1 MSIFI
6 VSGILTGIGNMGLN
20 VLIVEDQ
27 FIEANDLQLILES
40 AGHFVCGVAK
50 SVAAALEL
58 LKTNKPDIVLL
69 DIFLKGPQTG
79 IDLAPS
85 LTTENIPFIFISAN
99 SDPSTFDA
107 AKATRP
113 DGFLIKPF
121 RKLDILVA
129 LDIAIYRHQYATQH
143 ALNQDQWRR
152 NSSAVS
158 GQNEARAEFKHI
170 VGRSP
175 RLLHA
180 LDLVSQVA
188 PLDTTVLILG
198 ETGVGKEGIAK
209 AIHQLSKRKNK
220 PLIKVNCGAIPT
232 SLIESE
238 LFGHEKGAFSG
249 ASDRRIGKFEQAQGG
264 TIFLDE
270 IGEMPLEAQTK
281 LLRVI
286 QEKELERIGGR
297 TTIKLDI
304 RFITATNRNLYKEV
318 AAGKFRIDLYYRI
331 NVFTIT
337 LAPLRERREDI
348 PGLVEFF
355 LKKHAKLSYNQPK
368 KMSPQALEKL
378 LAYSWPG
385 NIRELENV
393 IERHIIITPFGVISS
408 IDLLEEETAE
418 NQKLR
423 DISKTKSVSDNEKR
437 YILAALTKSN
447 GKVSGKGGAAEIL
460 NLPAATLVSKMKKL
474 GITWSFVSG

>member
-1 MSIFI
+1 
-6 VSGILTGIGNMGLN
+6 MGLK
-20 VLIVEDQ
+20 VFIVEDQ

-40 AGHFVCGVAK
+40 AGHFVCGIAK
-50 SVAAALEL
+50 SVTTALEF

-69 DIFLKGPQTG
+69 DIFLRGPQTG
-79 IDLAPS
+79 IDLALT

-129 LDIAIYRHQYATQH
+129 LDIAIYRHQYATEH
-143 ALNQDQWRR
+143 AHNQDKWLK
-152 NSSAVS
+152 NSSVVS
-158 GQNEARAEFKHI
+158 GRSEARVEFKQI
-170 VGRSP
+170 IGRSP
-175 RLLHA
+175 KLLQA

-188 PLDTTVLILG
+188 PLDTSVLILG

-220 PLIKVNCGAIPT
+220 PLIKVNCGAIPP

-238 LFGHEKGAFSG
+238 LFGHEKGSFSG

-270 IGEMPLEAQTK
+270 IGEMPLETQTK

-331 NVFTIT
+331 NVFSIT
-337 LAPLRERREDI
+337 LAPLRERTEDI
-348 PGLVEFF
+348 PGLVDFF
-355 LKKHAKLSYNQPK
+355 LKKNAKLSDSQPK
-368 KMSPQALEKL
+368 KISQEALKKL
-378 LAYSWPG
+378 LTYSWPG

-393 IERHIIITPFGVISS
+393 IERHIIINSSGFISS
-408 IDLLEEETAE
+408 IDLPEDETAGS
-418 NQKLR
+418 QKLG
-423 DISKTKSVSDNEKR
+423 DVSKIQSLAENEKQ

-447 GKVSGKGGAAEIL
+447 GKISGKGGAAEIL

-474 GITWSFVSG
+474 GISWNFVTG

>member
-1 MSIFI
+1 
-6 VSGILTGIGNMGLN
+6 MGLK

-27 FIEANDLQLILES
+27 FIEANDLQLILEN
-40 AGHFVCGVAK
+40 AGHVVCGIAK
-50 SVAAALEL
+50 SVDIALSF
-58 LKTNKPDIVLL
+58 LKTEKPDIVLL
-69 DIFLKGPQTG
+69 DIFVKGPQTG
-79 IDLAPS
+79 IDLAPR
-85 LTTENIPFIFISAN
+85 LTALNIPFIFISAN

-121 RKLDILVA
+121 RKMDILLA
-129 LDIAIYRHQYATQH
+129 LDIAIYRHQYVTENAHYQT
-143 ALNQDQWRR
+143 
-152 NSSAVS
+152 NSIGNS
-158 GQNEARAEFKHI
+158 GLSSIQNETRTEFKHI
-170 VGRSP
+170 IGHSLKLRQV
-175 RLLHA
+175 

-188 PLDTTVLILG
+188 PLDTSVLILG
-198 ETGVGKEGIAK
+198 ETGVGKEGIAR

-220 PLIKVNCGAIPT
+220 PLVKVNCGAIPP

-249 ASDRRIGKFEQAQGG
+249 AYDRRIGKFEQAQGG

-270 IGEMPLEAQTK
+270 IGEMPLETQIK

-331 NVFTIT
+331 NVFSIT
-337 LAPLRERREDI
+337 LAPLRERPEDI
-348 PGLVEFF
+348 PGLVDHF
-355 LKKHAKLSYNQPK
+355 LRKYARLSDNQPK
-368 KMSPQALEKL
+368 KISQQVLQKL

-393 IERHIIITPFGVISS
+393 IERHIIVSPSGFITT
-408 IDLLEEETAE
+408 IDLPEDQTAE
-418 NQKLR
+418 NQNVGSDVK
-423 DISKTKSVSDNEKR
+423 SKFNIENEKQ
-437 YILAALTKSN
+437 YILAALQKSN
-447 GKVSGKGGAAEIL
+447 GKVSGRGGAAEIL
-460 NLPAATLVSKMKKL
+460 NLPAPTLVSKMRKL
-474 GITWSFVSG
+474 GISWRFV

>member
-1 MSIFI
+1 MFTRIN
-6 VSGILTGIGNMGLN
+6 NMGLK

-27 FIEANDLQLILES
+27 FIEANDLQLILKS
-40 AGHFVCGVAK
+40 AGHSVCGIAK
-50 SVAAALEL
+50 SVAAALEFL
-58 LKTNKPDIVLL
+58 QTNKPDIVLL
-69 DIFLKGPQTG
+69 DIFLKGPKTG

-85 LTTENIPFIFISAN
+85 LTSENIPFIFISAN

-129 LDIAIYRHQYATQH
+129 LDIAIYRHQYANEH
-143 ALNQDQWRR
+143 ALHQDQWRK
-152 NSSAVS
+152 NSNTLP
-158 GQNEARAEFKHI
+158 GQTEALAEFKQI
-170 VGRSP
+170 IGRSP
-175 RLLHA
+175 RLLQV

-188 PLDTTVLILG
+188 PLDTSVLILG

-220 PLIKVNCGAIPT
+220 PLIKVNCGAIPP

-270 IGEMPLEAQTK
+270 IGEMPLETQTK

-337 LAPLRERREDI
+337 LAPLRERKEDI
-348 PGLVEFF
+348 PSLVDYF

-368 KMSPQALEKL
+368 RVSPQALEKL

-393 IERHIIITPFGVISS
+393 IERHIIITPFGTISS
-408 IDLLEEETAE
+408 IDLPEDETAE
-418 NQKLR
+418 NQKMG
-423 DISKTKSVSDNEKR
+423 DVSKTKSPAGHEKQS
-437 YILAALTKSN
+437 ILAALNKSN

-460 NLPAATLVSKMKKL
+460 NLPAATLASKMKKL
-474 GITWSFVSG
+474 GISWSFVSG

>member
-1 MSIFI
+1 
-6 VSGILTGIGNMGLN
+6 MGLK
-20 VLIVEDQ
+20 VFIIEDQ

-40 AGHFVCGVAK
+40 AGHFVCGISK
-50 SVAAALEL
+50 SVTTALEF
-58 LKTNKPDIVLL
+58 LKTEKPDIVLL
-69 DIFLKGPQTG
+69 DIFLKGSQTG
-79 IDLAPS
+79 IDLAPT

-129 LDIAIYRHQYATQH
+129 LDIAIYRHKYATEH
-143 ALNQDQWRR
+143 AFREDKSLN
-152 NSSAVS
+152 NSSIVPRRE
-158 GQNEARAEFKHI
+158 EARKEFNHI
-170 VGRSP
+170 IGHSTK
-175 RLLHA
+175 LLHA

-188 PLDTTVLILG
+188 PLDTSVLILG
-198 ETGVGKEGIAK
+198 ETGVGKEGVAK
-209 AIHQLSKRKNK
+209 AIHQLSKRKNR
-220 PLIKVNCGAIPT
+220 PLIKVNCGAIPPT
-232 SLIESE
+232 LIESE

-270 IGEMPLEAQTK
+270 IGEMPLETQTK

-331 NVFTIT
+331 NVFSIT
-337 LAPLRERREDI
+337 LAPLRERTEDI
-348 PGLVEFF
+348 PVLVDYF
-355 LKKHAKLSYNQPK
+355 LKKHAKLSDSQPK
-368 KMSPQALEKL
+368 RMGQQALEKL
-378 LAYSWPG
+378 LNYSWPG

-393 IERHIIITPFGVISS
+393 IERHIIVTVSSLISS
-408 IDLLEEETAE
+408 IDLPDYETTE
-418 NQKLR
+418 NQ
-423 DISKTKSVSDNEKR
+423 SVSDGSKIKLLADNEKH
-437 YILAALTKSN
+437 YILAALRKSN
-447 GKVSGKGGAAEIL
+447 GKVSGIGGAAEIL
-460 NLPAATLVSKMKKL
+460 NIPAATLVSRMKKL
-474 GITWSFVSG
+474 GISWSFVTG

>member
-1 MSIFI
+1 
-6 VSGILTGIGNMGLN
+6 MGLN

-40 AGHFVCGVAK
+40 AGHLVCGVAK
-50 SVAAALEL
+50 SVPAAHEL
-58 LKTNKPDIVLL
+58 LKINKPDIVLL
-69 DIFLKGPQTG
+69 DIFLKGAQTG
-79 IDLAPS
+79 IDLAPV
-85 LTTENIPFIFISAN
+85 LTNENIPFIFISAN

-129 LDIAIYRHQYATQH
+129 LDIAIYRHQH

-152 NSSAVS
+152 RSSAFPE
-158 GQNEARAEFKHI
+158 QNEARAEFKHI
-170 VGRSP
+170 IGHSP
-175 RLLHA
+175 RLLQA
-180 LDLVSQVA
+180 LDLASQVA

-270 IGEMPLEAQTK
+270 IGEMPLETQTK

-318 AAGKFRIDLYYRI
+318 AEGKFRIDLYYRI

-348 PGLVEFF
+348 PGLVDFF
-355 LKKHAKLSYNQPK
+355 LNKHTKLSYNQAK
-368 KMSPQALEKL
+368 KVSPQALEKL

-393 IERHIIITPFGVISS
+393 IERHVITTPFGIISS
-408 IDLLEEETAE
+408 IDLQEEETAD

-423 DISKTKSVSDNEKR
+423 DVSNTKSVSDNEKH

-474 GITWSFVSG
+474 GINWSFVSG

>member
-1 MSIFI
+1 
-6 VSGILTGIGNMGLN
+6 MGLK
-20 VLIVEDQ
+20 VFIVEDQ
-27 FIEANDLQLILES
+27 FIEANDLQQILES
-40 AGHFVCGVAK
+40 AGHFVCGIAK
-50 SVAAALEL
+50 SVTAALEF

-79 IDLAPS
+79 IDLAPT
-85 LTTENIPFIFISAN
+85 LTLENIPFIFISAN

-107 AKATRP
+107 AKVTRP

-129 LDIAIYRHQYATQH
+129 LDIAIYRHKHATEH
-143 ALNQDQWRR
+143 ALDQDKWLK
-152 NSSAVS
+152 NSSFIS
-158 GQNEARAEFKHI
+158 RQNETRAEFKQI
-170 VGRSP
+170 IGRSP
-175 RLLHA
+175 KLLQA

-188 PLDTTVLILG
+188 PLDTSVLILG
-198 ETGVGKEGIAK
+198 ETGVGKEGIAR

-220 PLIKVNCGAIPT
+220 PLVKVNCGAIPP

-270 IGEMPLEAQTK
+270 IGEMPLETQTK

-331 NVFTIT
+331 NVFWIT
-337 LAPLRERREDI
+337 LAPLRERTEDI
-348 PGLVEFF
+348 PGLVDFF
-355 LKKHAKLSYNQPK
+355 LKKHAKLSDHQPK
-368 KMSPQALEKL
+368 KVSLQALEKL
-378 LAYSWPG
+378 LSYSWPG

-393 IERHIIITPFGVISS
+393 IERHIIITPSGVISS
-408 IDLLEEETAE
+408 IDFPEEETAE
-418 NQKLR
+418 NQKMG
-423 DISKTKSVSDNEKR
+423 DAPKTKSLADNEKQ

-474 GITWSFVSG
+474 GINWSFVTG